1 MERENTAHLR
11 IKTPFSRV
19 TSRLVCTNV
28 IFQGRESKWYTAN
41 EGGVAAASFVWRM
54 LMRAAYASFPF
65 IPIKM
70 ASFIFGNLIGCH
82 FCN

>member
-1 MERENTAHLR
+1 M
-11 IKTPFSRV
+11 KV
-19 TSRLVCTNV
+19 
-28 IFQGRESKWYTAN
+28 
-41 EGGVAAASFVWRM
+41 
-54 LMRAAYASFPF
+54 AYASFQS

>member
-1 MERENTAHLR
+1 M
-11 IKTPFSRV
+11 KV
-19 TSRLVCTNV
+19 
-28 IFQGRESKWYTAN
+28 
-41 EGGVAAASFVWRM
+41 
-54 LMRAAYASFPF
+54 AYASFPS